1 MLKCFT
7 SKWIAANPWV
17 LLSVRKSHL
26 SDFKWPGEFG
36 PLDFL
41 PWAHPRIKGWDSPVA
56 QTHCVCP
63 QCGRS
68 GFDPWVGKIPWRR
81 KWQPTPV
88 LLPRKF
94 HGWRSLVG
102 YSPWGRKELDTTE
115 RLHFLFFHPGIKADL
130 VHSNHMGLTVEQ
142 GWIPRGK
149 KWVLLK
155 EEASEVGLDIETPNT
170 VSAGAKRK
178 TFYLSGRKK
187 EGWKRRYN
195 RG

>member
-7 SKWIAANPWV
+7 SKWTATNPWV

-36 PLDFL
+36 QLDFL
-41 PWAHPRIKGWDSPVA
+41 PWAHPRIKGWDSLVA
-56 QTHCVCP
+56 QTHCICP
-63 QCGRS
+63 QCGRP

-102 YSPWGRKELDTTE
+102 YSPWGRKELDTTKQ
-115 RLHFLFFHPGIKADL
+115 LHFFSFTLESRQTWSTQTTWASQWNRGESPGGKVGLVKRRGVGSWAGHRNPQYSLCRSKKKDILFIWEKEG
-130 VHSNHMGLTVEQ
+130 
-142 GWIPRGK
+142 R
-149 KWVLLK
+149 LK
-155 EEASEVGLDIETPNT
+155 EKVQ
-170 VSAGAKRK
+170 
-178 TFYLSGRKK
+178 
-187 EGWKRRYN
+187 
-195 RG
+195 